1 VSILHGKLQIL
12 ILSNLFDMNKKKP
25 VKCEPAFFYFFSSHR
40 PYLPLFQLKNST
52 YFELYPNLLYY
63 GVNIIN
69 IIEGS
74 MKRFTN
80 LRMLCMMFIVSV
92 ISISIQA
99 QSKSG
104 DAVKND
110 SIKYTIENC
119 INKFSLDKIEKTN
132 VGYQY
137 WFVDPNFA
145 DGKTLKMSVVAPHSA
160 THPPHVHVEDE
171 FFFILQGKAEVY
183 LKGKWTPAEPYTS
196 FYCPS
201 NVEHGIRNAGDT
213 ELKYL
218 VIKQYDITN
227 PVRKEFMKSQKLDK

>member
-1 VSILHGKLQIL
+1 
-12 ILSNLFDMNKKKP
+12 MKK
-25 VKCEPAFFYFFSSHR
+25 
-40 PYLPLFQLKNST
+40 
-52 YFELYPNLLYY
+52 
-63 GVNIIN
+63 I
-69 IIEGS
+69 
-74 MKRFTN
+74 TN
-80 LRMLCMMFIVSV
+80 LRMLYMMFIVSV
-92 ISISIQA
+92 MSVSLQA

-119 INKFSLDKIEKTN
+119 INKFSIDKIEKTN

-137 WFVDPNFA
+137 WFADPNFA
-145 DGKTLKMSVVAPHSA
+145 DGKTVKMSVVAPHSA
-160 THPPHVHVEDE
+160 THPPHVHAEDE
-171 FFFILQGKAEVY
+171 FFFILEGKAELY

-218 VIKQYDITN
+218 VIKQYQKDN
-227 PVRKEFMKSQKLDK
+227 PVRMEFMKKQESAKQ

>member
-1 VSILHGKLQIL
+1 
-12 ILSNLFDMNKKKP
+12 
-25 VKCEPAFFYFFSSHR
+25 
-40 PYLPLFQLKNST
+40 
-52 YFELYPNLLYY
+52 
-63 GVNIIN
+63 
-69 IIEGS
+69 
-74 MKRFTN
+74 
-80 LRMLCMMFIVSV
+80 MMFIVSV
-92 ISISIQA
+92 MSVSLQA

-119 INKFSLDKIEKTN
+119 INKFSIDKIEKTN

-137 WFVDPNFA
+137 WFADPNFA
-145 DGKTLKMSVVAPHSA
+145 DGKTVKMSVVAPHSA
-160 THPPHVHVEDE
+160 THPPHVHAEDE
-171 FFFILQGKAEVY
+171 FFFILEGKAELY

-218 VIKQYDITN
+218 VIKQYDNSN
-227 PVRKEFMKSQKLDK
+227 PVRVEFTKKQGSTKQ

>member
-1 VSILHGKLQIL
+1 
-12 ILSNLFDMNKKKP
+12 MKK
-25 VKCEPAFFYFFSSHR
+25 
-40 PYLPLFQLKNST
+40 
-52 YFELYPNLLYY
+52 
-63 GVNIIN
+63 I
-69 IIEGS
+69 
-74 MKRFTN
+74 TN
-80 LRMLCMMFIVSV
+80 LRMLYMMFIVSV
-92 ISISIQA
+92 MSVSLQA

-119 INKFSLDKIEKTN
+119 INKFSIDKIEKTN

-137 WFVDPNFA
+137 WFADPNFA
-145 DGKTLKMSVVAPHSA
+145 DGKTVKMSVVAPHSA
-160 THPPHVHVEDE
+160 THPPHVHAEDE
-171 FFFILQGKAEVY
+171 FFFILEGKAELY

-218 VIKQYDITN
+218 LIKQYDITN
-227 PVRKEFMKSQKLDK
+227 PVRKEFMQSQKLDK